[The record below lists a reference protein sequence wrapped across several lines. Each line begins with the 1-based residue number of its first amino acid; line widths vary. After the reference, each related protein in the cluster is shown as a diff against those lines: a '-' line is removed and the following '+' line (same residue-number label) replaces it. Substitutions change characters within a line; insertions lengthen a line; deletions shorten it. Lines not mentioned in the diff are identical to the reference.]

1 MEGVEKR
8 QTVLVVDDTLE
19 NIDVLKGILR
29 EYYKVIFATSG
40 EMALKVVSKTP
51 PDIVLLDIM
60 MPGMDGFEVC
70 RRLKED
76 PRTKNIPVMFV
87 TAKDQDVDEA
97 KGFELG
103 AVDYITKPVSAM
115 IVRARVKT
123 HLALSNQTIELER
136 LVREKTR
143 ELNETRLEIIKKLGL
158 AAEYKD
164 NETGRHVIRMSKY
177 CYYIAKEY
185 GLSEKDAE
193 LLLQVAPMHDIGK
206 IGISD
211 DILQKPGRL
220 DEGEREII
228 NTHPTLGF
236 NIMKGSRSDLLQMA
250 ATVAAE
256 HHEKWNGEGY
266 PNKLK
271 GEEINIFARIAAISD
286 VFDALVSRRPYKE
299 AWDVEKTVDYI
310 KSESG
315 KQFDPDVV
323 DAFVKALNKIV
334 EVKNEFED

>member
-1 MEGVEKR
+1 MGGAEKK

-29 EYYKVIFATSG
+29 DYYKVVFATNG
-40 EMALKVVSKTP
+40 EMALRVVSKMP
-51 PDIVLLDIM
+51 PDIILLDIM
-60 MPGMDGFEVC
+60 MPGMDGYEVC
-70 RRLKED
+70 KRLKGD

-97 KGFELG
+97 RGLELG

-123 HLALSNQTIELER
+123 HLALSNQTIELENM
-136 LVREKTR
+136 VREKTR

-185 GLSEKDAE
+185 GLSERDAE
-193 LLLQVAPMHDIGK
+193 LLLQVAPMHDVGK

-211 DILQKPGRL
+211 NILQKPGLL
-220 DEGEREII
+220 DDEEREII

-236 NIMKGSRSDLLQMA
+236 NIMKGSENNLLQTA

-299 AWDVEKTVDYI
+299 AWEVEKTVEYI

-323 DAFVKALNKIV
+323 EAFLKALDKIL
-334 EVKNEFED
+334 EIKDKFED

>member
-1 MEGVEKR
+1 MGGAEKK

-29 EYYKVIFATSG
+29 DYYKVVFATNG
-40 EMALKVVSKTP
+40 EMALRGVSKMP
-51 PDIVLLDIM
+51 PDIILLDIM
-60 MPGMDGFEVC
+60 MPGMDGYEVC
-70 RRLKED
+70 KRLKGD

-97 KGFELG
+97 RGLELG

-123 HLALSNQTIELER
+123 HLALSNQTIELENM
-136 LVREKTR
+136 VREKTR

-185 GLSEKDAE
+185 GLSERDAE
-193 LLLQVAPMHDIGK
+193 LLLQVAPMHDVGK

-211 DILQKPGRL
+211 NILQKPGLL
-220 DEGEREII
+220 DDEEREII

-236 NIMKGSRSDLLQMA
+236 NIMKGSENNLLQTA

-299 AWDVEKTVDYI
+299 AWEVEKTVEYI

-323 DAFVKALNKIV
+323 EAFLKALDKIL
-334 EVKNEFED
+334 EIKDKFED

>member
-1 MEGVEKR
+1 MDNIEKKE
-8 QTVLVVDDTLE
+8 TVLVVDDTLE

-29 EYYKVIFATSG
+29 DYYKITFATSG
-40 EMALKVVSKTP
+40 EMALKVVSKAS
-51 PDIVLLDIM
+51 PDIILLDIM
-60 MPGMDGFEVC
+60 MPGMDGYEVC
-70 RRLKED
+70 KRLKD
-76 PRTKNIPVMFV
+76 DSRTKNIPVIFV

-97 KGFELG
+97 KGLELG

-123 HLALSNQTIELER
+123 HLALSNQTRELER
-136 LVREKTR
+136 MVREKTR

-211 DILQKPGRL
+211 NILQKPGKL
-220 DEGEREII
+220 DEGEREVI
-228 NTHPTLGF
+228 NTHPILGF
-236 NIMKGSRSDLLQMA
+236 NIMKGSKSTLLQMA
-250 ATVAAE
+250 ATVACE

-266 PNKLK
+266 PNKLM

-286 VFDALVSRRPYKE
+286 VFDALVSRRPYKDS
-299 AWDVEKTVDYI
+299 WDIKKTVEYI
-310 KSESG
+310 KSESE

-323 DAFVKALNKIV
+323 EAFLKALDKII
-334 EVKNEFED
+334 EVKDQFKD